1 MWHVSYWRNAPACL
15 RLGKETSKLARSSL
29 LLATVL
35 VAACATEPVPMATP
49 VPTLFT
55 TTSSPEV
62 PNSTR
67 TSRPEPMVPPA
78 PTPDPTV
85 MPAATSTP
93 TPEPT
98 GTPSHT
104 PISERT
110 PTSTFTPTATS
121 TIAPSATATAT
132 PEPTRTPTT
141 TASPTPTATS
151 TPQAVETVEATPTEI
166 PDTAETVC
174 STTTDG
180 NDTANSVREIF
191 VGDSVAG
198 EFESVGDAQHFML
211 CADANRS
218 YEVSVEARSIPNVR
232 LTVFDARGDE
242 WSSVRTDYLR
252 RETSTILHSWY
263 PGPFLIAVEGQG
275 RGDYKLSVADSDYH
289 DDHGSRAELATE
301 ITLGGTVEGTIGVDR
316 DIDFFKF
323 RVVRGLF
330 YTMNLTVAQNVH
342 EPLTLRLQ
350 TADGTELCGHRAL
363 RTIRWAATETGYAY
377 ISVFELREEFD
388 WTYTL
393 TLEQSGPYD
402 GHGDCASNATII
414 SADKTVRVSYRTRG
428 TDFFKFRADAGQAY
442 QIDLSMDC
450 CSSIKIRND
459 RFDVI
464 AYLRGLDSATTLWQA
479 WHSGDYFIEVDKNRV
494 SGYEL
499 TLSRSNYKDD
509 HGDDVASATGLKLGQ
524 SIDGDVGTGSDR
536 DFFGFQAQAG
546 QTYKLN
552 LDLETGTEISVAIWD
567 PNEARVVFVF
577 RESGHK
583 PIVFEAATTGIS
595 HVSLSEDYYLLA
607 GAYNLTLEAYN
618 FQDDYGDSVETAS
631 WIEPGSTIEGVL
643 ETGSD
648 VDYFKFRA
656 NRGQS
661 FSFGSAEYGLVT
673 LRDADETWLAG
684 PRTSGSEQYYVDR
697 RYYPH
702 RFQYGM
708 VGLWQADATDVYYL
722 RVTTNEPFIFKTW
735 PYQIRFERS
744 DYVDDH
750 GDDVGSATEVEL
762 QQEVEG
768 ISVGERDFDFFR
780 FNAEGGKRY
789 RLIVSDD
796 AERIGD
802 DRPHWTNSPARAYL
816 LGPDG
821 NLIEAFRAGR
831 APLLQPEGNS
841 FEALEFETVVLDVE
855 IAESYFIAVSAL
867 YGRAHYRLKICEGD
881 C

>member
-132 PEPTRTPTT
+132 PTRTPTT